1 MINITIVISVC
12 LCYYLSIN
20 LIVRINMTHQDNEVL
35 KCSECLAEDNR
46 CIACGDFKY
55 DSAYCSS
62 CDELVQA
69 IIKDSKG
76 RKVNEL

>member
-1 MINITIVISVC
+1 
-12 LCYYLSIN
+12 
-20 LIVRINMTHQDNEVL
+20 MTHQDNEVL